1 MEIAVG
7 IQVTEMWRSCLILLC
22 SFVCLTNEVEGA
34 LKATSEPQVCTS
46 EETVSAISG
55 RNLSLIARV
64 DDDEECYF
72 VFQAKNKSVTECCYG
87 QDCDPSEEF
96 RKCLP
101 EDQYSVS
108 TEYNSKITKSDIC
121 RLDIFSVNETNSGRY
136 KIFTQDHQS
145 TVGKFCHVQINT
157 PDKKEEGKGEDPK
170 DKLGKGAIVAIS
182 VVSLIAV
189 ASCSAIVII
198 LLMGKQSSHQ
208 GEPQE
213 IPLEIIAKA
222 QPLGEFTGFD
232 WG

>member
-1 MEIAVG
+1 MRRLCFV
-7 IQVTEMWRSCLILLC
+7 LLC
-22 SFVCLTNEVEGA
+22 FLVCLTNEVEEA
-34 LKATSEPQVCTS
+34 LNAASEPHVCTH
-46 EETVSAISG
+46 EKIVSVTSG
-55 RNLSLIARV
+55 RSLSLIARV
-64 DDDEECYF
+64 DDDEKCYF
-72 VFQAKNKSVTECCYG
+72 VFQAKNESVTKCCYG
-87 QDCDPSEEF
+87 QDCNPSKEY

-101 EDQYSVS
+101 EDRYSVS
-108 TEYNSKITKSDIC
+108 SEQSSNITNTDIC
-121 RLDIFSVNETNSGRY
+121 KLDIFSVNETNHGLY
-136 KIFTQDHQS
+136 KMFTRDHQS
-145 TVGKFCHVQINT
+145 TPDKDCHVQINPPV

-170 DKLGKGAIVAIS
+170 DELGKGAIVAIS

-213 IPLEIIAKA
+213 IPLEIIVTA